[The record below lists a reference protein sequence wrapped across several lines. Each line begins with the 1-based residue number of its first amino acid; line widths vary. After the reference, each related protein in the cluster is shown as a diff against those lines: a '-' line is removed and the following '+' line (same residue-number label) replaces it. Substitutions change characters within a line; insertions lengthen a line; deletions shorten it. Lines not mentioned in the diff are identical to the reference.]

1 MGQKTNPNI
10 FRLGKTKTWNLQ
22 YFEKKSNETSIY
34 TFQILEIKKFIHKF
48 FKDHGLIV
56 HSCEIQYLNEN
67 SLNICI
73 FYYLT
78 FNSLN
83 IVSSINRIQNIKFDK
98 KIDLTENKTNTHN
111 YKKFKD
117 EPNKLLSFIN
127 KFKTKVKKNKYF
139 FIKQK
144 IKNYT
149 NYQISKTINNLQKDK
164 VLNNPTINLK
174 KNLLKINRLNY
185 LKLYKKYLL
194 IKKYKNFNRIEK
206 NKILIKFLESLHLF
220 INKKTNIFLTFQQL
234 NKNSK
239 QLFNSENIEILKKK
253 IVILKKYEQNS
264 FFKEGLNTLFTCTT
278 QKNSPELLAEFI
290 AFQLK
295 KLKRHNFFLRFIKT
309 SLLIFITDKRSTS
322 LIKGIKI
329 KIKGRL
335 NGVPR
340 AKHKIINIGKGV
352 PNLTINS
359 NINYAEKTSYTSNGT
374 LGIKIWTYENKI

>member
-10 FRLGKTKTWNLQ
+10 FRLGKTKTWDLQ
-22 YFEKKSNETSIY
+22 YFEKKPNETSVY
-34 TFQILEIKKFIHKF
+34 TFKILEIKKFIHKF

-83 IVSSINRIQNIKFDK
+83 MISSINKIQNIKFEK
-98 KIDLTENKTNTHN
+98 KTDLIENKSSTHN
-111 YKKFKD
+111 YQKLKD

-144 IKNYT
+144 IKRYT
-149 NYQISKTINNLQKDK
+149 NYQISKTINNVQKEK
-164 VLNNPTINLK
+164 VLNNTTINFK
-174 KNLLKINRLNY
+174 KKLLKIKRLNY
-185 LKLYKKYLL
+185 LKVYKKYLL
-194 IKKYKNFNRIEK
+194 IKKYKNFNNIEK
-206 NKILIKFLESLHLF
+206 NKMLLKFLESLHLF
-220 INKKTNIFLTFQQL
+220 INKKINIFLTLKQL

-239 QLFNSENIEILKKK
+239 QVFNSENIEILKKK

-278 QKNSPELLAEFI
+278 QKNSAELLAEFT
-290 AFQLK
+290 AAQLK
-295 KLKRHNFFLRFIKT
+295 KLKRHNFFLRFVKT
-309 SLLIFITDKRSTS
+309 ALLIFITDKKSTS
-322 LIKGIKI
+322 LIKGVKI

-335 NGVPR
+335 NGIPR

-374 LGIKIWTYENKI
+374 LGVKIWTYENKI

>member
-10 FRLGKTKTWNLQ
+10 IRLGKTKTWNSQ
-22 YFEKKSNETSIY
+22 YFEKKSTEAAIY
-34 TFQILEIKKFIHKF
+34 TFKILEIKKFIYKF
-48 FKDHGLIV
+48 FKDYGLIV

-83 IVSSINRIQNIKFDK
+83 FISSINKMQNIKFNK
-98 KIDLTENKTNTHN
+98 KEDLIENTNYQN
-111 YKKFKD
+111 FKD
-117 EPNKLLSFIN
+117 NESNKQLLSFI
-127 KFKTKVKKNKYF
+127 TKIKPKIKRNRYF
-139 FIKQK
+139 IIKQK

-149 NYQISKTINNLQKDK
+149 NYQINKTINDLQKQK
-164 VLNNPTINLK
+164 ILNNTTINPK
-174 KNLLKINRLNY
+174 QKILKIKRLNY
-185 LKLYKKYLL
+185 LKIYKKYLL
-194 IKKYKNFNRIEK
+194 IKTYENFNNIEK
-206 NKILIKFLESLHLF
+206 NKILLKFFESLSLF
-220 INKKTNIFLTFQQL
+220 INKKINIFLTFKQL

-253 IVILKKYEQNS
+253 IVVLKKYEQNS

-278 QKNSPELLAEFI
+278 QKNSTELLAEFL

-295 KLKRHNFFLRFIKT
+295 KLKRHNFFLRFVKT
-309 SLLIFITDKRSTS
+309 ALLIFITDKKSAS
-322 LIKGIKI
+322 IIKGIKI
-329 KIKGRL
+329 KIKGRI

>member
-34 TFQILEIKKFIHKF
+34 TFKILEIKKFIYKF

-78 FNSLN
+78 INSLN
-83 IVSSINRIQNIKFDK
+83 LVSSINKIQNIKFNKAADLVENNNYQNLKDDK
-98 KIDLTENKTNTHN
+98 SNKQLLAFFQPKIKR
-111 YKKFKD
+111 
-117 EPNKLLSFIN
+117 
-127 KFKTKVKKNKYF
+127 NKYLVL
-139 FIKQK
+139 KQK
-144 IKNYT
+144 LKNYT
-149 NYQISKTINNLQKDK
+149 NYQITKTITNLQNQKN
-164 VLNNPTINLK
+164 LNNTTINFK
-174 KNLLKINRLNY
+174 QNLLKIKRLNY
-185 LKLYKKYLL
+185 LKIYKKYLL
-194 IKKYKNFNRIEK
+194 IKKYENFNNIEK
-206 NKILIKFLESLHLF
+206 NKILLKFFESLSLF
-220 INKKTNIFLTFQQL
+220 INKKINIFLTFKQL

-253 IVILKKYEQNS
+253 IVVLKKYEQNS

-278 QKNSPELLAEFI
+278 QKNSANLLAEFI
-290 AFQLK
+290 ATQLK
-295 KLKRHNFFLRFIKT
+295 KLKRHNFFLRFVKT
-309 SLLIFITDKRSTS
+309 ALLIFITDKKSTS
-322 LIKGIKI
+322 IIKGIKI
-329 KIKGRL
+329 KIKGRI

>member
-22 YFEKKSNETSIY
+22 YIEKKSTETSIY
-34 TFQILEIKKFIHKF
+34 TFKILEIKKFIYKF
-48 FKDHGLIV
+48 FKNHGLIV

-83 IVSSINRIQNIKFDK
+83 VINSINKLQSIKFNRNA
-98 KIDLTENKTNTHN
+98 DLIESNN
-111 YKKFKD
+111 YTKFKNG
-117 EPNKLLSFIN
+117 ESSKFFEFIN
-127 KFKTKVKKNKYF
+127 KFKP
-139 FIKQK
+139 K

-149 NYQISKTINNLQKDK
+149 NYEISKTINNLQKQK
-164 VLNNPTINLK
+164 LLNTPINVK
-174 KNLLKINRLNY
+174 QNLLKVKRLNY
-185 LKLYKKYLL
+185 LKIYKKYLL
-194 IKKYKNFNRIEK
+194 IKKYKNFNSIEK
-206 NKILIKFLESLHLF
+206 NRILIKFFESLSLF
-220 INKKTNIFLTFQQL
+220 INKKINIFLTFKQL

-239 QLFNSENIEILKKK
+239 QVFNSENIEILKKK
-253 IVILKKYEQNS
+253 IVVLKKYEQNS

-278 QKNSPELLAEFI
+278 QQNSADLIAEFI

-295 KLKRHNFFLRFIKT
+295 KLKRHNFFLRFVKT
-309 SLLIFITDKRSTS
+309 ALLIFITNKKSTS

-359 NINYAEKTSYTSNGT
+359 KINYAESTSYTANGT
-374 LGIKIWTYENKI
+374 LGIKIWTYEK